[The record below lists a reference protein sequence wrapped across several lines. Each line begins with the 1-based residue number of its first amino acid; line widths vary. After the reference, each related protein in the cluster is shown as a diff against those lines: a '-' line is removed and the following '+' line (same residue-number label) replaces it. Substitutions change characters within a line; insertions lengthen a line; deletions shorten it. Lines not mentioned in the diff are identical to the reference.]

1 MSSKIPILT
10 AHHCVKPSI
19 SSCFLCFSS
28 DQLETRTERESPISG
43 FFFRSNF
50 RTAIF
55 FFSGYIFVYFFIFRF
70 KFKLQLSK
78 KYQSIFSFFFFRKL
92 MNIEFHVLIISD
104 NTVKYRR
111 LSDILN

>member
-10 AHHCVKPSI
+10 EQQCLSQASAVD
-19 SSCFLCFSS
+19 FWCFSS
-28 DQLETRTERESPISG
+28 DQLETRTERESQISG
-43 FFFRSNF
+43 YFFDRIFVLRF
-50 RTAIF
+50 F
-55 FFSGYIFVYFFIFRF
+55 FFSGYKFVYFFIFRC

-78 KYQSIFSFFFFRKL
+78 KYQSIFFFFFFRKL

-111 LSDILN
+111 LSGILN